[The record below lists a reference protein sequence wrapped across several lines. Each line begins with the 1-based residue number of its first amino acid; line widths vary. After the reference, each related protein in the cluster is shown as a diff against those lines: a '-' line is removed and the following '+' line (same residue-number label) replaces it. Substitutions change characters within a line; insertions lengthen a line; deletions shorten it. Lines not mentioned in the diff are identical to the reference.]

1 MMSPV
6 LKPNIS
12 KRVFW
17 DIDYDSLDYSKDRFY
32 IIEKVMNYGLWND
45 FIELVKFYGKET
57 IKKEIV
63 QSSYLKKDV
72 LNFLCLYL
80 DLKPSH
86 FKCYTRR
93 QSTET
98 HWDY

>member
-1 MMSPV
+1 MSSTT
-6 LKPNIS
+6 KPDIS

-17 DIDYDSLDYSKDRFY
+17 DIDFESLDYIKDRFY

-45 FIELVKFYGKET
+45 FIELVKFYGKDT

-80 DLKPSH
+80 DLKPSQ
-86 FKCYTRR
+86 FKCYKHR

-98 HWDY
+98 HWNY